1 MKTLITHGH
10 IVNPD
15 AEIDADVLI
24 DGERIAAVG
33 SNLDIAADR
42 TIDAHGKLVSPAG
55 IDPHTHFD
63 LPMGPGVSSAD
74 DFESGTIAAAFG
86 GSTTVIDF
94 PTQQRGQ
101 TLHEAVDTW
110 MAKAGGKAAI
120 DYGFHVICTD
130 LPDERLAEMRQLI
143 DEGIPSFKLLM
154 AYPGR
159 VMVDDGTIYRAM
171 RAVGESGG
179 LILVHAENGYV
190 IEAMIH
196 DAIAAG
202 KRGPEYHASTRPPIS
217 EAEAAGRAI

>member
-42 TIDAHGKLVSPAG
+42 TIDAHGKLVIPGG

-110 MAKAGGKAAI
+110 MGKAEGRSVI

-143 DEGIPSFKLLM
+143 AEGIPSFKLLM

-159 VMVDDGTIYRAM
+159 VMVDDGTIFRAM
-171 RAVGESGG
+171 TVAAEEGA
-179 LILVHAENGYV
+179 LILIHAENGHV
-190 IEAMIH
+190 IDAMVRR
-196 DAIAAG
+196 AIDEG
-202 KRGPEYHASTRPPIS
+202 KRA
-217 EAEAAGRAI
+217 